1 MSALLSHTFISQK
14 NSSSKNS
21 HKQVPWHL
29 RRNPISGMQYT
40 QNLRSCSNND
50 LSFSLQNTPKQMDNE
65 KLKFSFNKFVL
76 QSQPEAWAYPTD
88 KNLRDRHNSMMV
100 VENALAKYKQKLS
113 DNKKRE
119 ESDIRQHY

>member
-1 MSALLSHTFISQK
+1 
-14 NSSSKNS
+14 
-21 HKQVPWHL
+21 
-29 RRNPISGMQYT
+29 
-40 QNLRSCSNND
+40 
-50 LSFSLQNTPKQMDNE
+50 MDNG

-100 VENALAKYKQKLS
+100 VENALAKYKEKLS

-119 ESDIRQHY
+119 EGDIR